1 MVQGP
6 SCCLSQW
13 RCLTSFSDVVGAA
26 SKSAPAL
33 AAVRRR
39 LRETVQGPGTD
50 RYLAPEMEAVVQ
62 LVREGSL
69 IRAAG
74 LPLR

>member
-1 MVQGP
+1 M
-6 SCCLSQW
+6 SSHSQ
-13 RCLTSFSDVVGAA
+13 TQATTPTAETTG
-26 SKSAPAL
+26 
-33 AAVRRR
+33 AVRRR